1 MSNFS
6 IDAVRSQFP
15 ALALNDDG
23 KRRIYFDNPAG
34 TQVPQQVIE
43 RATKAMIEQNANLG
57 GFFVTTRKAQQLV
70 DQVRIA
76 AAQFYNAPS
85 PSEIMFG
92 ANMTTMTLAMSRN
105 LQKSLGIS
113 EGDEIVLSRMDH
125 DANVAPWMHVA
136 SDTGAT
142 IKWLDFDPRHLR
154 VC

>member
-57 GFFVTTRKAQQLV
+57 GFFVTPARHSNWSIRCALLLPSSTMRHRHRKSCS
-70 DQVRIA
+70 
-76 AAQFYNAPS
+76 AP
-85 PSEIMFG
+85 
-92 ANMTTMTLAMSRN
+92 T
-105 LQKSLGIS
+105 
-113 EGDEIVLSRMDH
+113 
-125 DANVAPWMHVA
+125 
-136 SDTGAT
+136 
-142 IKWLDFDPRHLR
+142 
-154 VC
+154 